1 MFADHIAKQHVSLL
15 KDPGTGKKPG
25 KTVREENSITFL
37 NKIRY
42 WAEDSDH
49 YTKGGDLIV
58 DLGDGKIINVQL
70 KTLTGK
76 INKGGNSVRLQII
89 TDTLQRWSEIL
100 ELQDPKKMAPQ
111 LFSYQSTEG

>member
-1 MFADHIAKQHVSLL
+1 MFADHIAKRHSSLL
-15 KDPGTGKKPG
+15 KDPDTGKTPDE
-25 KTVREENSITFL
+25 TVRKENSITFL

-42 WAEDSDH
+42 WEEDNDR

-89 TDTLQRWSEIL
+89 TDTLQRWSKIL
-100 ELQDPKKMAPQ
+100 ELQNPEKMAEQ